1 MTTKHLAISKTGV
14 DMDREEKVGLAITIL
29 FFLLFPFIAIWSANT
44 LFPSLAIPY
53 TWKTWLAAF
62 FLGLFIRPN
71 YKGN

>member
-1 MTTKHLAISKTGV
+1 
-14 DMDREEKVGLAITIL
+14 MDREDKIELAVIIV

-62 FLGLFIRPN
+62 FLGLFIRPID
-71 YKGN
+71 KGN

>member
-1 MTTKHLAISKTGV
+1 
-14 DMDREEKVGLAITIL
+14 MDREEKIGLVIIIL

-71 YKGN
+71 YKVN